1 MIFSVFSLFCN
12 ALSLYRKI
20 KDIKQYTVDEGKK
33 VNDSLKAY
41 QIRYDQQLR
50 DLDSEMEN
58 KFNTE
63 NEYQE
68 SEYKRGYDRMT
79 HLENMLAKERNDR
92 IQSLNDQLAPINDQ
106 MNKNFVDLE
115 AEKNA
120 RVQKERE
127 ILENLAEESEKIEEA
142 IITEQEERLEQQGE
156 LVEKLNTEL
165 QRQRDKITQI
175 KTDTLGEFEKD
186 KRDIFKE
193 MDNRYEHQDRTIKN
207 ISHFISTFQLTLKAV
222 GGKEPGNNETSQAA
236 AAGQTS
242 TSAMP

>member
-1 MIFSVFSLFCN
+1 
-12 ALSLYRKI
+12 
-20 KDIKQYTVDEGKK
+20 
-33 VNDSLKAY
+33 
-41 QIRYDQQLR
+41 
-50 DLDSEMEN
+50 
-58 KFNTE
+58 
-63 NEYQE
+63 
-68 SEYKRGYDRMT
+68 
-79 HLENMLAKERNDR
+79 
-92 IQSLNDQLAPINDQ
+92 

-165 QRQRDKITQI
+165 QRQRDKIQQI

-193 MDNRYEHQDRTIKN
+193 MDNRYEHQDRN
-207 ISHFISTFQLTLKAV
+207 VRGISHFISTFQLTLKAV
-222 GGKEPGNNETSQAA
+222 GGKEPGSEDQGA
-236 AAGQTS
+236 AAGATS
-242 TSAMP
+242 TAAI